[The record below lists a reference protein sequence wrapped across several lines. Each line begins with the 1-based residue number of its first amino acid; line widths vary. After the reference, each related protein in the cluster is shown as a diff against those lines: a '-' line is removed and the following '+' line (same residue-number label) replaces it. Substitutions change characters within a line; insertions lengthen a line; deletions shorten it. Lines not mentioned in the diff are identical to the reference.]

1 MDSCKVAIPITKSM
15 IKAGVRAYMR
25 ADERVQSDE
34 EIVSEIFRA
43 MSSAERPQDPENN
56 SIATKN
62 KQT

>member
-1 MDSCKVAIPITKSM
+1 MDSCKVAIPITESM

-43 MSSAERPQDPENN
+43 MRSAESPQDPENK
-56 SIATKN
+56 AA
-62 KQT
+62 